1 MKTLVKLLKMKTSIW
16 GGAAVAILILLG
28 AAAYAEETAPPGK
41 APDGYIFTLNNKSA
55 ETLYEMKE
63 QRLKAAAA
71 KSAAQE
77 EKQREKEKK
86 AKVDRLQGKTGR
98 SATSWQVLNR

>member
-1 MKTLVKLLKMKTSIW
+1 M
-16 GGAAVAILILLG
+16 AC
-28 AAAYAEETAPPGK
+28 PGK
-41 APDGYIFTLNNKSA
+41 APDGYIFTLNHKSA

-63 QRLKAAAA
+63 KQVKAAAQ